1 MAAPSLAQV
10 LDFLEDLASGAC
22 MDRGKG
28 RASNGMC
35 VCVVGNAFCCMEA

>member
-10 LDFLEDLASGAC
+10 LDFLEALASGAC

-28 RASNGMC
+28 RVSKGMC
-35 VCVVGNAFCCMEA
+35 VRVVGNALCYVEA